1 VRLVER
7 QSDSARDFRVSWLAD
22 ACCTRNLPP
31 ICRRNA
37 VNSLPTW
44 QLLAAM
50 MLSPV
55 LAFPMP
61 IGVEILIDF
70 LMEVGLPAFL
80 AFVLV
85 GALFRKLRVRPHGS
99 VSVET

>member
-1 VRLVER
+1 VP
-7 QSDSARDFRVSWLAD
+7 AAG
-22 ACCTRNLPP
+22 
-31 ICRRNA
+31 NA
-37 VNSLPTW
+37 VNSLPTR
-44 QLLAAM
+44 QLSIITAAM

>member
-1 VRLVER
+1 
-7 QSDSARDFRVSWLAD
+7 
-22 ACCTRNLPP
+22 
-31 ICRRNA
+31 
-37 VNSLPTW
+37 
-44 QLLAAM
+44 M